1 MIYIE
6 KVVGTS
12 FRKLDLTDFNLDFT
26 LPLPENTLEAVI
38 VPEPSNGFDKNA
50 KRIEVINPFNP
61 EVRHHIGYL
70 GKDSILYNLT
80 KPYTKSEIPCQ
91 VKVVA
96 WSTTTKNGK
105 PMNDSYSLIMDDG
118 HSDDEAAILKRIPH
132 QSVIDAYPD
141 VNPFES
147 VDISD
152 TY

>member
-1 MIYIE
+1 MMIYTQ

-12 FRKLDLTDFNLDFT
+12 FRNLDLEDFNLDFT
-26 LPLPENTLEAVI
+26 MKLPENTLEAVI

-80 KPYTKSEIPCQ
+80 KSYTKNNIPCQ

-96 WSTTTKNGK
+96 WSTTTKKGK
-105 PMNDSYSLIMDDG
+105 PMSDSYTVLIDKAHSENEASLY
-118 HSDDEAAILKRIPH
+118 ARIIRQLDPSTEH
-132 QSVIDAYPD
+132 
-141 VNPFES
+141 
-147 VDISD
+147 
-152 TY
+152 TYYWEK